1 MADNI
6 TRTDYAKR
14 REGEMIEKEDKKSSE
29 SLTERFKD
37 VIRDAEGLKLEAYKP
52 DPTEEHFTIGYG
64 RYGAEIEEGDTITE
78 ETAEEMLDEDVRVRI
93 DSLKEMLPEFD
104 TYPDSL
110 KDALFSEHYRG
121 SIADSPKTV
130 KLMLDYDFDEAALEY
145 LRNKEYENAEEK
157 GIPGIRPRME
167 KLSEELGKLSAK

>member
-14 REGEMIEKEDKKSSE
+14 REGEMTEREDKKSSE
-29 SLTERFKD
+29 SIVERFKD
-37 VIRDAEGLKLEAYKP
+37 IIREAEGLRLEAYKP
-52 DPTEEHFTIGYG
+52 DPTEPYFTIGFGHYG
-64 RYGAEIEEGDTITE
+64 KDVEEGDTITE
-78 ETAEEMLDEDVRVRI
+78 ETAEELLDEDVRVRI
-93 DSLKEMLPEFD
+93 DSLKDLLPDFD

-121 SIADSPKTV
+121 SIEDSPKTRGLINEG
-130 KLMLDYDFDEAALEY
+130 KFEEAAIEY
-145 LRNKEYENAEEK
+145 LRNTEYEEAEEK

-167 KLSEELGKLSAK
+167 KVSEELRKLAK

>member
-14 REGEMIEKEDKKSSE
+14 REGEMTEKENANSFE
-29 SLTERFKD
+29 SIVERFKEI
-37 VIRDAEGLKLEAYKP
+37 IRDAEGLELKAYKP
-52 DPTEEHFTIGYG
+52 DPTEKYYTIGFGHYG
-64 RYGAEIEEGDTITE
+64 KDVEKDDTITE
-78 ETAEEMLDEDVRVRI
+78 ETAEELLDEDVRIRI
-93 DSLKEMLPEFD
+93 DSLKDLLPDFD

-121 SIADSPKTV
+121 SIEDSPKTRGLINEG
-130 KLMLDYDFDEAALEY
+130 KFEEAAVEY
-145 LRNKEYENAEEK
+145 LRNTEYEQAEEK

-167 KLSEELGKLSAK
+167 KVSEELRKLAD

>member
-1 MADNI
+1 MPDNI
-6 TRTDYAKR
+6 TKTDYAKR
-14 REGEMIEKEDKKSSE
+14 REEEMTKKETGSSSD
-29 SLTERFKD
+29 SLLERFKGI
-37 VIRDAEGLKLEAYKP
+37 IRDAEGLKLEAYKP
-52 DPTEEHFTIGYG
+52 DPTEEHWAIGFG
-64 RYGAEIEEGDTITE
+64 RYGAEIKEGDTITE
-78 ETAEEMLDEDVRVRI
+78 ETAEEMLDEDVSVRI
-93 DSLKEMLPEFD
+93 DSLEELLPEFD

-167 KLSEELGKLSAK
+167 KLAEELGKLSAK

>member
-6 TRTDYAKR
+6 TRSDYAKR
-14 REGEMIEKEDKKSSE
+14 REGEMIEKDDKKSSE
-29 SLTERFKD
+29 SLTERFKG

-52 DPTEEHFTIGYG
+52 DPTEEHWTIGFG

-78 ETAEEMLDEDVRVRI
+78 ETAEEMLDEDVKVRI
-93 DSLKEMLPEFD
+93 DSLKELLPEFD
-104 TYPDSL
+104 TYPDTL

-121 SIADSPKTV
+121 SIKDSPKTV
-130 KLMLDYDFDEAALEY
+130 KAMLDYDFDEAALEY
-145 LRNKEYENAEEK
+145 LRNEEYENAEEK

-167 KLSEELGKLSAK
+167 KLAEELGKLSAK

>member
-1 MADNI
+1 MPDNI
-6 TRTDYAKR
+6 TKTDYAKR
-14 REGEMIEKEDKKSSE
+14 REEEMTKKETGSSSD
-29 SLTERFKD
+29 SLLERFKGI
-37 VIRDAEGLKLEAYKP
+37 IRDAEGLKLEAYKP
-52 DPTEEHFTIGYG
+52 DPTEEHWTIGFG
-64 RYGAEIEEGDTITE
+64 RYGAEIKEGDTITE
-78 ETAEEMLDEDVRVRI
+78 ETAEEMLDEDVSVRI
-93 DSLKEMLPEFD
+93 DSLEELLPEFD

-145 LRNKEYENAEEK
+145 LRNKEYEQAEEK

-167 KLSEELGKLSAK
+167 KLAEELGKLSAK